1 MSINEDVNDYDVYF
15 TDKKSVKMVAD
26 YYTKKFNQM
35 KIDRELEQTTRIG
48 TCARAWVFDGE
59 DLEAWKLGKKKLS
72 DFAHGYADY
81 SYSDIRE
88 WNNKD
93 NAKYKTLSGMLLNT
107 TKERVK
113 IIINSDGVASE
124 NDDHLADSVDYNVT
138 EFLDQMSDGVV
149 DNNND
154 KPQNEDFRPVYLS
167 SNAITLSNDVQL
179 IIRFYGDD
187 DEIHNNF
194 DYIHATNYW
203 TYKKGVVL
211 NMDAMESL
219 MPKELIYRGSKY
231 PIASIVRARKFI
243 KRGWNIN
250 AGQFLKMSFQ
260 ISELDLTD
268 VYVLEEQLTGV
279 DSLYFLEFINIMKN
293 DLEAGATNIDA
304 SYVAQLVERI
314 FE

>member
-1 MSINEDVNDYDVYF
+1 
-15 TDKKSVKMVAD
+15 
-26 YYTKKFNQM
+26 
-35 KIDRELEQTTRIG
+35 
-48 TCARAWVFDGE
+48 
-59 DLEAWKLGKKKLS
+59 
-72 DFAHGYADY
+72 
-81 SYSDIRE
+81 
-88 WNNKD
+88 
-93 NAKYKTLSGMLLNT
+93 
-107 TKERVK
+107 
-113 IIINSDGVASE
+113 
-124 NDDHLADSVDYNVT
+124 
-138 EFLDQMSDGVV
+138 
-149 DNNND
+149 
-154 KPQNEDFRPVYLS
+154 
-167 SNAITLSNDVQL
+167 
-179 IIRFYGDD
+179 
-187 DEIHNNF
+187 
-194 DYIHATNYW
+194 
-203 TYKKGVVL
+203 
-211 NMDAMESL
+211 MESL